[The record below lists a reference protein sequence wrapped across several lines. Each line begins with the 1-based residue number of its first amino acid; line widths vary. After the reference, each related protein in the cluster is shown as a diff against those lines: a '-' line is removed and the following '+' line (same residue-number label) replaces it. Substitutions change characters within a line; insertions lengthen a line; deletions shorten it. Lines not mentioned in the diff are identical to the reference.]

1 MAKCNIRDLCWKNIF
16 KQKRNA
22 TVLISKTLSEITC
35 YYDEEDIAF
44 NPFLV
49 SVVPNIRKNKYF
61 QSVFKRKLAWNRLTS
76 AQIMAKN
83 FSSKSKSRIVV
94 CITSSP
100 ANNLKGL
107 RTNEIQKNTKSNI
120 KTNTEI
126 LDFLKRKDDS
136 VKTVILR
143 TLDIESSCFRLDL
156 NYLLSTELYNI
167 SVHI

>member
-61 QSVFKRKLAWNRLTS
+61 QSVFKRKLA
-76 AQIMAKN
+76 
-83 FSSKSKSRIVV
+83 
-94 CITSSP
+94 
-100 ANNLKGL
+100 
-107 RTNEIQKNTKSNI
+107 
-120 KTNTEI
+120 
-126 LDFLKRKDDS
+126 
-136 VKTVILR
+136 
-143 TLDIESSCFRLDL
+143 
-156 NYLLSTELYNI
+156 
-167 SVHI
+167 